1 MKIREAQLQDLPDIK
16 SLLPLLVAFDVPE
29 GRKSGDFWEGDF
41 LFYSDLLEKK
51 RADGFALVA
60 QKDHLIIATSL
71 VSFRKE
77 LLNSEPSSHLEVI
90 VVHPDYHGTGLG
102 AELLHKTELKAKAYG
117 AACMTLHAYSENFR
131 ARAFYDKHNYT
142 GEFIRYRK
150 VFDKFTA

>member
-1 MKIREAQLQDLPDIK
+1 MKIREAKLQDLPDIK
-16 SLLPLLVAFDVPE
+16 TLLPLLVAFDVPQ
-29 GRKSGDFWEGDF
+29 GRNSGDFWQGDY

-51 RADGFALVA
+51 RSDGFALVA
-60 QKDHLIIATSL
+60 QKADRIIATSL

-77 LLNSEPSSHLEVI
+77 LLNGKPSSHLEVI
-90 VVHPDYHGTGLG
+90 VVHPDFHGTGLG
-102 AELLHKTELKAKAYG
+102 AKLLHETELIAKTSG

-150 VFDKFTA
+150 VFS